1 MLRSKT
7 TVAYDITD
15 TVNLQYRHEGY
26 EIFKV
31 RANVNYIGCE
41 KAEDKSFLVFGE
53 YTLFLLLKSLDKK
66 SDYSI
71 KAIRCPFIKT
81 VSISDRLL
89 AFSDSS
95 KLQVS
100 LGDPP
105 ECNLEDM
112 DIKPVNKNALCRI
125 NLSYR
130 VEFWES
136 GEGQNTDLSNRPA
149 DKESTDSES
158 SDSGSVKVW
167 RVDSSKKHTIEQL
180 LGIDRDTLMQ
190 FNKSHTQE

>member
-31 RANVNYIGCE
+31 RANVTYIGCE

-136 GEGQNTDLSNRPA
+136 GRVRTPISQIDLQIRKVQIQNHPTA
-149 DKESTDSES
+149 
-158 SDSGSVKVW
+158 V
-167 RVDSSKKHTIEQL
+167 L
-180 LGIDRDTLMQ
+180 LRYGEWTVRKNIP
-190 FNKSHTQE
+190 